1 MVEALRCSFNTGSQM
16 PQSLIGLTAHIIF
29 STKGREPLIDA
40 ELKPHLFAYMATVIK
55 DVGGKAVLINGMPDH
70 VHVLTH
76 LPATVSVSDVLRT
89 VKANASRWVH
99 ETYPDR
105 AAFGWQRGY
114 AAFSVSASNVDDVRR
129 YVADQEERHRT
140 LSFQDE
146 YRAFLRKHGI
156 EFDERYV
163 WD

>member
-1 MVEALRCSFNTGSQM
+1 M
-16 PQSLIGLTAHIIF
+16 PQSLTRLTAHIIF
-29 STKGREPLIDA
+29 STKNREPLIDA
-40 ELKPHLFAYMATVIK
+40 GLKPHLFAYMATILN
-55 DVGGKAVLINGMPDH
+55 DLGGKAILINGMPDH

-76 LPATVSVSDVLRT
+76 VPPTAAVSDVLRS

-105 AAFGWQRGY
+105 PDFGWQRGY
-114 AAFSVSASNVDDVRR
+114 AAFSVSSSNIDDVRR

-140 LSFQDE
+140 ISFQDE
-146 YRAFLRKHGI
+146 YRAFLQKHGVA
-156 EFDERYV
+156 FDEQYV